1 MCGIA
6 AFYSKRKGNGNI
18 KKYVIGSVVL
28 LEELGEDSCGVYN
41 GTERLI
47 TRRVGKPREI
57 IKRLRRQEFKGL
69 ALVHTRAATKGSP
82 HKLCNSHP
90 FYTRDWVGV
99 HNGWLWNDDELAKK
113 YKLKRAGQ
121 TDSEIIWRLADFL
134 DIDRAIEKIEGSFRC
149 FGLHIP
155 TLTLHI
161 FGNTTIYFG
170 QNSEVY
176 CFSNSETL
184 LKKLGL
190 RKIKRISA
198 EHRIYQLD
206 KGKLKLIKKKDLSK
220 KIIDLFDD
228 IFDNWEE
235 KDYYGKNYRA
245 DPWKR
250 RKSQNLTFS
259 VYPYIPREVKFDY
272 WRSRVNG
279 S

>member
-28 LEELGEDSCGVYN
+28 LEALGEDSAGVYN
-41 GTERLI
+41 GTEGLI
-47 TRRVGKPREI
+47 TRRVGRPREI
-57 IKRLRRQEFKGL
+57 IRLLRRQEFRGL

-90 FYTRDWVGV
+90 FYTKEWVGV

-121 TDSEIIWRLADFL
+121 TDSEIIWRLADSL
-134 DIDRAIEKIEGSFRC
+134 DIDQAIKKIDGFFRC

-155 TLTLHI
+155 TKTLHI

-170 QNSEVY
+170 HNSEVY
-176 CFSNSETL
+176 CFTNSETL
-184 LKKLGL
+184 LKRLGL
-190 RKIKRISA
+190 TKIRDIRA

-206 KGKLKLIKKKDLSK
+206 RGKLKLIKQKDLSK
-220 KIIDLFDD
+220 KAISLYDD
-228 IFDNWEE
+228 IYDDWWVRNNCGITKIINKGIE
-235 KDYYGKNYRA
+235 KEGK
-245 DPWKR
+245 
-250 RKSQNLTFS
+250 SHFLTSSAYLNFGK
-259 VYPYIPREVKFDY
+259 YDLNIKGVK
-272 WRSRVNG
+272 G
-279 S
+279 

>member
-6 AFYSKRKGNGNI
+6 AFYSKRKGKGNI

-28 LEELGEDSCGVYN
+28 LEELGEDSAGIYN

-57 IKRLRRQEFKGL
+57 IRLIRRQEFKGL

-82 HKLCNSHP
+82 YKLCNSHP
-90 FYTRDWVGV
+90 FYTKDWVGV
-99 HNGWLWNDDELAKK
+99 HNGWLFNDDELAKR
-113 YKLKRAGQ
+113 YELVREGQ
-121 TDSEIIWRLADFL
+121 TDSEVIWRLADSL

-155 TLTLHI
+155 TLTLHV
-161 FGNTTIYFG
+161 FGNTTVYFG

-176 CFSNSETL
+176 CFTNSETL
-184 LKKLGL
+184 LKELGL
-190 RKIKRISA
+190 TKIESIWA

-206 KGKLKLIKKKDLSK
+206 RGKLKLIKKKDLPEK
-220 KIIDLFDD
+220 TIGLYDD

-235 KDYYGKNYRA
+235 EEKNYYSKNYRA
-245 DPWKR
+245 DIWKR
-250 RKSQNLTFS
+250 RKSQKMTS
-259 VYPYIPREVKFDY
+259 SAYPYIPREVEFDY
-272 WRSRVNG
+272 
-279 S
+279 